1 MRAEAVG
8 DFAEDDAGTQRL
20 FRAVVGRRYVPV
32 GDEDEQVLAKALDD
46 PEQLQPLPADGLDP
60 EQPVERCFQPGRIGG
75 EGGGLEPATTAADG
89 DGLLQQVLDGR
100 CESGIAG
107 VDGILNIAQEMRLMP
122 TSA

>member
-1 MRAEAVG
+1 VS
-8 DFAEDDAGTQRL
+8 
-20 FRAVVGRRYVPV
+20 
-32 GDEDEQVLAKALDD
+32 DEDEQVLAEALDG
-46 PEQLQPLPADGLDP
+46 PEQLQPLLANRRDP
-60 EQPVERCFQPGRIGG
+60 EQSIERCFQPGRIGG
-75 EGGGLEPATTAADG
+75 EGGVLEPATAAADG